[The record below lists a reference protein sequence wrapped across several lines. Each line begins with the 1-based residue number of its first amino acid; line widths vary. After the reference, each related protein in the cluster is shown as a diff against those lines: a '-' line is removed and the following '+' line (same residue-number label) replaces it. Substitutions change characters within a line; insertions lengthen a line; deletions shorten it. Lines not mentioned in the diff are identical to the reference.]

1 MRTSAKLARRLLAKV
16 KPPGGGALG
25 VFAFE
30 IRPLRRVGDLS
41 GDRGTRKS
49 DIEVSG
55 AALRAAIALWCN
67 TIARWYAAVSLG
79 RRSVRR
85 EVAHIEHRP
94 QQLGV
99 YL

>member
-1 MRTSAKLARRLLAKV
+1 MIAGCDARPAIAKV

-55 AALRAAIALWCN
+55 ASLRAAIALRCN
-67 TIARWYAAVSLG
+67 GIAPWYAVVLLG
-79 RRSVRR
+79 
-85 EVAHIEHRP
+85 
-94 QQLGV
+94 
-99 YL
+99 